1 MCGLAD
7 SLGGSALIAVLDGDE
22 ALREALRFSLETEGY
37 RVRAFG
43 TAQALLDCAPGL
55 GAACFV
61 IDEAAC
67 DLRLDRLLCGRPVPV
82 ILLSSGQ
89 GAPSVRRLNARA
101 SVVDK
106 PLMTDALSRRIAT
119 VLRASP

>member
-7 SLGGSALIAVLDGDE
+7 SPGERSLIAVLDGDE

-37 RVRAFG
+37 RVRAFE

-55 GAACFV
+55 DAACFV

-67 DLRLDRLLCGRPVPV
+67 DPRLYRLLHRRPAPV
-82 ILLSSGQ
+82 ILLSSGR
-89 GAPSVRRLNARA
+89 GPLPLRRLNIAA
-101 SVVDK
+101 SVVEK

-119 VLRASP
+119 VLAG

>member
-1 MCGLAD
+1 MCGLANNP
-7 SLGGSALIAVLDGDE
+7 GGRSLIAVLDGDE

-43 TAQALLDCAPGL
+43 TAEALLDGVPSL
-55 GAACFV
+55 LPACFV

-67 DLRLDRLLCGRPVPV
+67 DPRLYRLLHRRSVPV
-82 ILLSSGQ
+82 ILLSSGR
-89 GAPSVRRLNARA
+89 GPPPLRRLNLAA
-101 SVVDK
+101 SVVEK

-119 VLRASP
+119 VLAG